1 MSIVFSPGELI
12 NIAIG
17 IERSGITFYDIMAR
31 TTDNEMAR
39 DIFEEFV
46 AMEREHLSLFQDMQ
60 VGINKRLP
68 PETETTE
75 YASYLQALIDDA
87 VFTNDEIMSE
97 KVTQADSDIKAMEV
111 GISAEK
117 DSILFYH
124 AIKDIMPRQHIPI
137 IDKIIADEK
146 SHLQQLTALKK
157 KLETVSGN
165 RGVSEA

>member
-39 DIFEEFV
+39 EIFEEFV
-46 AMEREHLSLFQDMQ
+46 TMEREHLNLFQDILRE
-60 VGINKRLP
+60 VGNDQP
-68 PETETTE
+68 PKTSTPE
-75 YASYLQALIDDA
+75 YSGYLQALIDDA
-87 VFTNDEIMSE
+87 VFTNDAIMSE
-97 KVTQADSDIKAMEV
+97 MVTQADSDIKALEV

-124 AIKDIMPRQHIPI
+124 ELKVIMPRHTIPAL
-137 IDKIIADEK
+137 DRIIAEEK
-146 SHLQQLTALKK
+146 SHLQQLTAIKK
-157 KLETVSGN
+157 KLEDN
-165 RGVSEA
+165 